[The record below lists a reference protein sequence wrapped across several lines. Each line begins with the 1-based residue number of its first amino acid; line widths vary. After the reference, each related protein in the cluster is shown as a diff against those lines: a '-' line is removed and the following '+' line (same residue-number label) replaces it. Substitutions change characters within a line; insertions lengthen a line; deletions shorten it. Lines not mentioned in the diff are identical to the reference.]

1 MYRLVKRKGT
11 VKVVTVNTNQKI
23 DVTATLLQIKQTSG
37 QGRQSEIKRNIT

>member
-23 DVTATLLQIKQTSG
+23 DVTGTLLQIKQTSG
-37 QGRQSEIKRNIT
+37 QGRLSEIKRNIT